1 MGATIYLPNLCSIA
15 MHKGELAYCL
25 NITPYK
31 LKQIIKANEK
41 FLQRVGYSKYDKILM
56 PVAVNVIL
64 GKSGLQID
72 QEKLAE
78 VLGKTVVRLV

>member
-25 NITPYK
+25 NIT
-31 LKQIIKANEK
+31 QANEK